1 MKEFSS
7 SVRVSSLTIVEEKFG
22 FKSFVMPQS
31 EGFSFMNIY
40 FEGQRKNIIRMMF
53 IRIPYPKNYHENI
66 RFITNIR
73 KLRTMLLQPSPP
85 LGPTYYRAI
94 WVITARHNLWQP
106 EFSPK
111 NQAQLVIPFM
121 IPVPKI
127 RKIIQ
132 VVPKFAGYDKTHS
145 K

>member
-7 SVRVSSLTIVEEKFG
+7 SVRVNSLTMVEEKFG

-31 EGFSFMNIY
+31 EGCSFMNIY

-94 WVITARHNLWQP
+94 LDITARHNLWQR

-111 NQAQLVIPFM
+111 NRLSYFFLLWSPNTRSEKSSGSFSLTRQTA
-121 IPVPKI
+121 
-127 RKIIQ
+127 
-132 VVPKFAGYDKTHS
+132 D
-145 K
+145 